1 MTDQSSVY
9 VVLLS
14 YCKPLCFVCSCC
26 PTPSASTSALHP
38 HPHPHP
44 LKPRA
49 KESDAHM
56 FSFAMDSI
64 FAISLGFA
72 LRLIVDT
79 ASHHNDRV
87 GSSLVGLWEGA
98 VLYHFLEKWPKSF
111 DPYVGLGVRLLVDFL
126 FTESIYRLAIVLL
139 WTGLGFVL
147 SDVTPAFWYDKNLHR
162 FYRRTRR
169 YIRHFDW
176 SSLKLPIPSGAIS
189 RVRFYELPPYGAPAS
204 TSPPATS
211 DPSRRRHSVPGN
223 FPGVSYSSSAD
234 ASTPPPT
241 SILRR
246 PVPATSLPP
255 SALRSASQ
263 PKPSSSSSVS
273 FGVAAPTSDVDGD
286 SFDGLVVGM
295 HAPMPVPPHI
305 VMPIPVQAV
314 SSSQTL
320 NIEPASSTLAPPN
333 IDLLPEI
340 IEPREDP
347 DLPPSFEDSQA
358 HPAKEADTTAA
369 AAGDAPPVRRWASE
383 KLTVANPDLAD
394 AGSARSSIISG
405 GNRNSIIVRADLLR
419 EQARAEE
426 KERDRLHTE
435 HKKAYSEKRYPDAVR
450 YKVEQ
455 DEANERAMELH
466 RRAAERYFKGG
477 SQIVLDH
484 FMGVFM
490 RSFFV
495 LGQRII
501 SNKRSV
507 RSTCIVSRG
516 AKRFGRRRLRFATR
530 FLRATRACALSVGE
544 GTIRRGVFPS

>member
-1 MTDQSSVY
+1 
-9 VVLLS
+9 
-14 YCKPLCFVCSCC
+14 
-26 PTPSASTSALHP
+26 
-38 HPHPHP
+38 
-44 LKPRA
+44 
-49 KESDAHM
+49 M

-72 LRLIVDT
+72 LRLVVDT

-111 DPYVGLGVRLLVDFL
+111 DPYVGLGFRLLVDFL

-176 SSLKLPIPSGAIS
+176 SSLRLPIPSGAIS
-189 RVRFYELPPYGAPAS
+189 RVRFYDLPPYSAPAS
-204 TSPPATS
+204 TSPPAPS
-211 DPSRRRHSVPGN
+211 DPGRRRHSVPGN
-223 FPGVSYSSSAD
+223 FPGFSYSSSTD

-255 SALRSASQ
+255 SALRSASH

-273 FGVAAPTSDVDGD
+273 FGVAAPASDIDGD
-286 SFDGLVVGM
+286 SFDELVAGGM
-295 HAPMPVPPHI
+295 PAPMPVPPHI
-305 VMPIPVQAV
+305 VMPVPVQAV
-314 SSSQTL
+314 SSNQTL
-320 NIEPASSTLAPPN
+320 NIEPASSTLVPPN

-347 DLPPSFEDSQA
+347 DPPPSFEDSQA

-369 AAGDAPPVRRWASE
+369 AAGGASPVRGRPSE
-383 KLTVANPDLAD
+383 KLTVANPDFTD

-466 RRAAERYFKGG
+466 RRAAERYFKAHNL
-477 SQIVLDH
+477 QQEERTIDVHRL
-484 FMGVFM
+484 
-490 RSFFV
+490 
-495 LGQRII
+495 
-501 SNKRSV
+501 KRGEA
-507 RSTCIVSRG
+507 I
-516 AKRFGRRRLRFATR
+516 RRTEIAIRDALLAGNSRLRVICGR
-530 FLRATRACALSVGE
+530 GNHSERGLPILRLALTHAMEQHKIESEVDP
-544 GTIRRGVFPS
+544 TNPGVLHIKLPVS